1 MKIKAGYNL
10 DCQKISVKETGRSRG
25 CDQAWLI
32 YHQCTDLCQDF
43 FLSVLSSTS
52 TKREAKSYLQRFTPQ
67 KLSSRSQI
75 PKKSHSANPDAD
87 KAYYDPIHNPKP
99 GVNLGGLYLPIS
111 SVDSSPTFSQGLA
124 LRQPLQS
131 SPEGLHVALV
141 KIRSPQ
147 TIEDSVLNGIG
158 LTLSQLGRLGLSSVV
173 VIDVENESRENTP
186 CASQPRNYVLDQAD
200 RLTSAI
206 NHHGAPGAIRLDN
219 VLGFFMMAGQEKST
233 LRLQSQVRVLF
244 RNLLM
249 APLRRGLIPVIA
261 PLACSSDDQKIVN
274 VVADDVVL
282 ALTREFAGFIGAAS
296 LEEDP
301 RQLSDLT
308 SSLQRQITVDRII
321 ICDPL
326 GGIPS
331 GSGNSQAHVFIN
343 LEQEADQIKK
353 ELLNDLSSNTSRS
366 SSTYNTNI
374 THLRNLRLIRDT
386 LALLPPSSSALL
398 TTPEAASN
406 PRPKQVESINDI
418 GVGTRRQKNP
428 LIHNLLTDKPS
439 FSSSLPSG
447 RLKFSDDKQCLS
459 SEVSPSPLYNT
470 TFVKRGMPLTIL
482 PDPRTQKWTALG
494 PGISSISLRDP
505 RIDLPRLID
514 LIEDSFSRKLDVEH
528 YLSRVN
534 GHIAGI
540 IIAGEYEG
548 GALLTWEYPPGV
560 PQTGTEADHHRMVPY
575 LDKFAVRK
583 RSQGA
588 GGVADIVFK
597 SMVRDCFPDGVCW
610 RSRKNNPVNKWY
622 FERAQGT
629 WKISQTN
636 WTMFWTT
643 ERASTDQQT
652 FLDYEAVCRAV
663 VPSWADNEDI
673 LD

>member
-1 MKIKAGYNL
+1 
-10 DCQKISVKETGRSRG
+10 
-25 CDQAWLI
+25 
-32 YHQCTDLCQDF
+32 
-43 FLSVLSSTS
+43 LSSTS

-67 KLSSRSQI
+67 KADSISGPL
-75 PKKSHSANPDAD
+75 KKSPSASPDAD
-87 KAYYDPIHNPKP
+87 KAYYDPIQSPKP
-99 GVNLGGLYLPIS
+99 GVNLGGLYLPITS
-111 SVDSSPTFSQGLA
+111 IDQSPTFSQESA

-131 SPEGLHVALV
+131 SPEGLHVAIV

-173 VIDVENESRENTP
+173 VVDVEDESKEGTTLVP
-186 CASQPRNYVLDQAD
+186 KPRNCILDQAD
-200 RLTSAI
+200 RVTAAI
-206 NHHGAPGAIRLDN
+206 NHHGTPGAQRLDN
-219 VLGFFMMAGQEKST
+219 ILGFSEMAVQA
-233 LRLQSQVRVLF
+233 QSAIQIRSQIRVLF
-244 RNLLM
+244 RDLLV
-249 APLRRGLIPVIA
+249 APLRRGLTPVIA
-261 PLACSSDDQKIVN
+261 PLAYSSEDQKIVN
-274 VVADDVVL
+274 VTADEVVL
-282 ALTREFAGFIGAAS
+282 ALTRELAGFIEAPS
-296 LEEDP
+296 LDEDP
-301 RQLSDLT
+301 RKLADLT
-308 SSLQRQITVDRII
+308 SSLQRQGTVDRII

-331 GSGNSQAHVFIN
+331 GSGHPQAHVFIN
-343 LEQEADQIKK
+343 LEQEADMIRD
-353 ELLNDLSSNTSRS
+353 ELLSNF
-366 SSTYNTNI
+366 SSTESKSSVDNANVI
-374 THLRNLRLIRDT
+374 HLKNLKLARDT

-398 TTPEAASN
+398 TTPKAASN
-406 PRPKQVESINDI
+406 SGPRAIESTGDL

-447 RLKFSDDKQCLS
+447 RLRSLDAGQVSS
-459 SEVSPSPLYNT
+459 SESSPSTKT

-482 PDPRTQKWTALG
+482 PDPRIRKWTAPG
-494 PGISSISLRDP
+494 PGDSKLSLKDP

-514 LIEDSFSRKLDVEH
+514 LIEDSFNRKLDVEH

-534 GHIAGI
+534 DRIAGV

-548 GALLTWEYPPGV
+548 GALLTWECPPGV
-560 PQTGTEADHHRMVPY
+560 SELEIEGNQPRMVPY

-622 FERAQGT
+622 FERARGT
-629 WKISQTN
+629 WKISRTN

-643 ERASTDQQT
+643 EKASTDRQT

-663 VPSWADNEDI
+663 VPSWADNKDI